1 MCVCVCERERERE
14 ESVCVC
20 GGGGG
25 GGLKEKRVREGDR
38 LATTKI
44 SCQVRLLHHT
54 VDEDM
59 LLTAGSTSPGQLG
72 NG

>member
-1 MCVCVCERERERE
+1 MCVCVCVRERERARERE
-14 ESVCVC
+14 ES
-20 GGGGG
+20 GGW
-25 GGLKEKRVREGDR
+25 GLKEKRVRGDR

-44 SCQVRLLHHT
+44 SCQVRLFHHT